1 MSGNNATVNQQET
14 PKAPKELR
22 KKGYHHKDLRNAL
35 LETALVLIDQRDGP
49 HFSLRELERA
59 LGVSHASAYR
69 HFADKAALL
78 DALTAE
84 GFGRLAAC
92 QGEEL
97 KKAGGDPMD
106 RLKALGV
113 AYIRFALNNKGFF
126 SLMFSERGDENPE
139 RSNRIQHNQQALE
152 TLLGCIIACQTA
164 GLIADGDP
172 KRIAGYVI
180 LATHGLAAYRTQG
193 HDPLGS
199 GSDDTF
205 FPGIDAVNELTIAP
219 LLLDRPSA
227 SEMSRRWFAPLDP
240 ALRTSAEPQPES

>member
-1 MSGNNATVNQQET
+1 MNKAAT
-14 PKAPKELR
+14 PAAPKELR

-35 LETALVLIDQRDGP
+35 LETALTLIDQRDGP

-84 GFGRLAAC
+84 GFARLAAC
-92 QGEEL
+92 QNEEL
-97 KKAGGDPMD
+97 EKAQGDPMEK
-106 RLKALGV
+106 LKALGV

-126 SLMFSERGDENPE
+126 SLMFSERGDEDLE
-139 RSNRIQHNQQALE
+139 RSSRIQHNQQALT
-152 TLLGCIIACQTA
+152 TLLDCIVDCQSA

-180 LATHGLAAYRTQG
+180 LATHGLAVYRTQG

-199 GSDDTF
+199 GNDDAF
-205 FPGIDAVNELTIAP
+205 FPGIDAVNEMTITP
-219 LLLDRPSA
+219 LLINRPSA
-227 SEMSRRWFAPLDP
+227 EEIAARWFAPLDP
-240 ALRTSAEPQPES
+240 ASSES